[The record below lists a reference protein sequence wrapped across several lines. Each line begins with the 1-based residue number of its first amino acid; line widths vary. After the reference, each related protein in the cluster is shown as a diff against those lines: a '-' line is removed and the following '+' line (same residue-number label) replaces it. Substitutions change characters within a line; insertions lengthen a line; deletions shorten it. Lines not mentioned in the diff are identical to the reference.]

1 MENFTKA
8 NQHVFKKEG
17 YKLCLRV
24 KTKFK
29 VNTIKAWLIMEKV
42 IPIVKSVHYCIPNTI
57 ALGLFLLLL
66 LFSKSRNLAV
76 YYVIVR
82 TNAKKVVSSK

>member
-8 NQHVFKKEG
+8 NQHVLKKRD
-17 YKLCLRV
+17 KLCLRV

-42 IPIVKSVHYCIPNTI
+42 IPIVKSVHYCIPNAKTFI
-57 ALGLFLLLL
+57 RISKYFLA
-66 LFSKSRNLAV
+66 KVNKYLA
-76 YYVIVR
+76 I
-82 TNAKKVVSSK
+82 S

>member
-8 NQHVFKKEG
+8 NQHFFLKKRD
-17 YKLCLRV
+17 KLCLRV

-42 IPIVKSVHYCIPNTI
+42 IPIVKSVHYCIPNAKTFI
-57 ALGLFLLLL
+57 RISKYFLAKVNILQFLELLKL
-66 LFSKSRNLAV
+66 
-76 YYVIVR
+76 IPIH
-82 TNAKKVVSSK
+82 KKWDL